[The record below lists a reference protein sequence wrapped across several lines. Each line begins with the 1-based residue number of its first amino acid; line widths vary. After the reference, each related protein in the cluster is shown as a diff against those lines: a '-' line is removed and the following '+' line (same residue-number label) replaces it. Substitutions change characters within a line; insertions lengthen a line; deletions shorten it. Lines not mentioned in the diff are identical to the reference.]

1 MPAGRP
7 SEYQPAFVEIAAQ
20 MCANG
25 ATDMELAE
33 EFGVSVTTIYNWRA
47 KHPEFLAAVKTPK
60 GIADDRVERS
70 LFERAT
76 GYSHNA
82 VKIFMPAG
90 ADQPVIVP
98 YIEYVPPDTTAAT
111 FWLKNRRPAEWREK
125 TEVALTT
132 DPLAELL
139 SEFRSQYQA
148 MPKTEAAD
156 ADS

>member
-1 MPAGRP
+1 
-7 SEYQPAFVEIAAQ
+7 

-25 ATDMELAE
+25 ATDMELAD
-33 EFGVSVTTIYNWRA
+33 EFEVSVTTIYNWRA
-47 KHPEFLAAVKTPK
+47 KYPEFLEAVKTPK

-90 ADQPVIVP
+90 AEKPIIVP
-98 YIEYVPPDTTAAT
+98 FVEYVPPDTTAAT
-111 FWLKNRRPAEWREK
+111 FWLKNRRPKDWREK
-125 TEVALTT
+125 AELSLTT
-132 DPLAELL
+132 DPLSELL
-139 SEFRSQYQA
+139 SEFRSQYA
-148 MPKTEAAD
+148 SMPKTELTD

>member
-7 SEYQPAFVEIAAQ
+7 TEYQAAFVEIAAQ

-25 ATDMELAE
+25 ATDMELAD

-47 KHPEFLAAVKTPK
+47 KHPEFLTAVKTPK

-82 VKIFMPAG
+82 VKIFMPA
-90 ADQPVIVP
+90 ARIS
-98 YIEYVPPDTTAAT
+98 
-111 FWLKNRRPAEWREK
+111 L
-125 TEVALTT
+125 
-132 DPLAELL
+132 
-139 SEFRSQYQA
+139 
-148 MPKTEAAD
+148 
-156 ADS
+156 